1 MTTGRWLELEQA
13 WHDTD
18 TVQCMVCGRLIPRHA
33 WLFEGGAG
41 ELHACGPECQSLYES
56 YWRPTYGT
64 MEPDA
69 HH

>member
-1 MTTGRWLELEQA
+1 VTTGRWLELEQA

-41 ELHACGPECQSLYES
+41 ELRACGPECQSLYES